1 MKSKK
6 IIKRLLFVAAAVIF
20 HVLFTNFLYK

>member
-1 MKSKK
+1 MKYKK
-6 IIKRLLFVAAAVIF
+6 LIKRLLFAAAAITF

>member
-6 IIKRLLFVAAAVIF
+6 IIKRLLFIAAAITF